1 MVQRVDDPSDARLA
15 DYVALTD
22 VQLRRRKEPA
32 EGLFVAEGE
41 KVIRRAL
48 AAGYPLRSMLLE
60 DRWLPSLADVVEKA
74 SAPVY
79 VASRELL
86 EAATGYLV
94 HRGALAAMGRTP
106 LPSAQELVVG
116 GQPRRI
122 AVLEDIVD
130 HTNVGAAFRSAAALG
145 IDAILVTPRCA
156 DPLYR
161 RSIKVSMGAVFQ
173 VPWTRISPWP
183 DEIDMLRD
191 AGFTTAALVLSE
203 DAITLDELAARR
215 SERLALIVGTEGDGL
230 RPATV
235 AAADVSVRIPMSGG
249 VDSLNVAAAAA
260 VAFYAT
266 RPGRA
271 DPRGAG

>member
-1 MVQRVDDPSDARLA
+1 MPAAIRVEDPGDPRLA

-22 VQLRRRKEPA
+22 VELRRRREPA

-41 KVIRRAL
+41 KVIRRAV
-48 AAGYPLRSMLLE
+48 AAGYPMRSCLLE
-60 DRWLPSLADVVEKA
+60 DRWLPALADLLA
-74 SAPVY
+74 SVDAPVY

-86 EAATGYLV
+86 EAVTGYVV
-94 HRGALAAMGRTP
+94 HRGALAAMARKP
-106 LPSAQELVVG
+106 LPTAEELTAG
-116 GQPRRI
+116 ADRL
-122 AVLEDIVD
+122 AVLEDVND

-183 DEIDMLRD
+183 GGIDMLRE
-191 AGFTTAALVLSE
+191 AGFTTAALVLGE

-215 SERLALIVGTEGDGL
+215 SERLALIFGSEGDGL
-230 RPATV
+230 RPSTI

-266 RPGRA
+266 RPVRAGRH
-271 DPRGAG
+271 GAG

>member
-1 MVQRVDDPSDARLA
+1 MPAAIRVEDPGDPRLA

-22 VQLRRRKEPA
+22 VELRRRREPA

-41 KVIRRAL
+41 KVIRRAV
-48 AAGYPLRSMLLE
+48 AAGYPMRSCLLE
-60 DRWLPSLADVVEKA
+60 DRWLPALADLLA
-74 SAPVY
+74 SVDAPVY

-86 EAATGYLV
+86 EAVTGYVV
-94 HRGALAAMGRTP
+94 HRGALAAMARKP
-106 LPSAQELVVG
+106 LPTAEELTAG
-116 GQPRRI
+116 ADRL
-122 AVLEDIVD
+122 AVLEDVND

-183 DEIDMLRD
+183 GGIDMLRE
-191 AGFTTAALVLSE
+191 AGFTTAALVLGE

-215 SERLALIVGTEGDGL
+215 SERLALIFGSEGDGL
-230 RPATV
+230 RPSTI

-266 RPGRA
+266 RPVRAGGR
-271 DPRGAG
+271 DR

>member
-1 MVQRVDDPSDARLA
+1 MPAAIRVEDPGDPRLA

-22 VQLRRRKEPA
+22 VELRRRREPA

-41 KVIRRAL
+41 KVIRRAV
-48 AAGYPLRSMLLE
+48 AAGYPMRSCLLE
-60 DRWLPSLADVVEKA
+60 DRWLPALEDLLASVD
-74 SAPVY
+74 APVY

-86 EAATGYLV
+86 EAVTGYVV
-94 HRGALAAMGRTP
+94 HRGALAAMARKP
-106 LPSAQELVVG
+106 LPTAEELTAG
-116 GQPRRI
+116 ADRL
-122 AVLEDIVD
+122 AVLEDVND

-183 DEIDMLRD
+183 GGIDMLRA
-191 AGFTTAALVLSE
+191 AGFTTAALVLGE

-215 SERLALIVGTEGDGL
+215 SERLALIFGSEGDGL
-230 RPATV
+230 RPSTI

-266 RPGRA
+266 RPVRAGGR
-271 DPRGAG
+271 DR

>member
-1 MVQRVDDPSDARLA
+1 MPAAIRVEDPGDPRLA

-22 VQLRRRKEPA
+22 VELRRRREPA

-41 KVIRRAL
+41 KVIRRAV
-48 AAGYPLRSMLLE
+48 AAGYPMRSCLLE
-60 DRWLPSLADVVEKA
+60 DRWLPALEDLLASVD
-74 SAPVY
+74 APVY

-86 EAATGYLV
+86 EAVTGYVV
-94 HRGALAAMGRTP
+94 HRGALAAMARKP
-106 LPSAQELVVG
+106 LPTAEELTAG
-116 GQPRRI
+116 ANRL
-122 AVLEDIVD
+122 AVLEDVND

-183 DEIDMLRD
+183 GQIDMLRE
-191 AGFTTAALVLSE
+191 AGFTTAALVLGE

-215 SERLALIVGTEGDGL
+215 SERLALIFGSEGDGL
-230 RPATV
+230 RPSTI

-266 RPGRA
+266 RPVRAGRH
-271 DPRGAG
+271 GAG